1 MLRFALRCIFAA
13 PLLLPIGAVAEPI
26 KLKLSFFTS
35 DQSVAYQ
42 AAVKPFVDAI
52 NQDGSGLLH
61 IDVYFSGTLGK
72 VQSELPD
79 LVLDGTA
86 DIAFII
92 PGQTPT
98 RFPKTTAIEMPGL
111 FRDAREASLV
121 HSHLVA
127 ANALPGYDNFFVI
140 GAYGTAPE
148 TINSRKTLTTLAEL
162 KDQRIRVNN
171 LTEAV
176 ALAKLGALP
185 AVLAFN
191 ETSPA
196 ISSGQIDGATV
207 PAAQLFDV
215 GIGRL
220 TSFHYLLPTSTAPL
234 ALVMNRKVFERL
246 PDDAKALIRKYS
258 GDWPALQF
266 GAAYQKFNEQAIER
280 LRGDSRR
287 SVVTPSAADLQ
298 TATTQFE
305 AVRTG
310 WMAESPQNRELMAA
324 VDKEIAL
331 VRPSE

>member
-1 MLRFALRCIFAA
+1 MLRFALRCILAA
-13 PLLLPIGAVAEPI
+13 CLLLPIGAVAEPI

-52 NQDGSGLLH
+52 NQDASGVLH
-61 IDVYFSGTLGK
+61 VEVYLSGTLGK

-86 DIAFII
+86 DIAFIV

-98 RFPKTTAIEMPGL
+98 RFPKTAAIEMPGL

-121 HSHLVA
+121 HSRLVA
-127 ANALPGYDNFFVI
+127 ANALPGYSDFFVI

-148 TINSRKTLTTLAEL
+148 TINSRKPLTTLAEL

-246 PDDAKALIRKYS
+246 PSDAKTLIRRYS
-258 GDWPALQF
+258 GDWPALHF

-280 LRGDSRR
+280 LRGDGRR

-298 TATTQFE
+298 AATAQFE
-305 AVRTG
+305 AVRNG
-310 WMAESPQNRELMAA
+310 WIAESPQNRELMAA
-324 VDKEIAL
+324 VDKEIAQ